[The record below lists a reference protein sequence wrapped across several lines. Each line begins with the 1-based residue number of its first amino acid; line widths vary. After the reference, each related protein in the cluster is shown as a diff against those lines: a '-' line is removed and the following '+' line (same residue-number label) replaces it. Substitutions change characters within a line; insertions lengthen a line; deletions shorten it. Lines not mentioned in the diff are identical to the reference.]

1 MHTVAPRRENQVT
14 ASESDV
20 VFLCRCVC
28 VCVCVCARAL
38 ACVHKHEQH
47 GAGWQ
52 TIAAGLGHINF
63 EISNSYHDPVK
74 LLFGVFFLVF
84 FLVLLVSVR
93 AVRLLRRALFF
104 LAALSPSPE
113 VSNM

>member
-1 MHTVAPRRENQVT
+1 M
-14 ASESDV
+14 
-20 VFLCRCVC
+20 CVC
-28 VCVCVCARAL
+28 VCVCVRARARAL

-84 FLVLLVSVR
+84 FLILLVSVR